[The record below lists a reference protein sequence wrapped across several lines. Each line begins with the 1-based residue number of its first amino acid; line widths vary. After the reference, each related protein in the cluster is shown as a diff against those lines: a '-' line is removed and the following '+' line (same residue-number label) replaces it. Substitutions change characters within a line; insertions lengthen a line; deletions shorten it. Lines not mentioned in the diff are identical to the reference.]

1 MSEKTKKLFIAS
13 IITYFLPL
21 IAAAAFWVFLFVS
34 YWGSATFF
42 ISLFVGGAPM
52 IPGII
57 LYLIVPLYKRHYYK
71 TTDNEKE
78 RKLAIIT
85 TSIECGVPVLLEI
98 ICIISLIWFFSASTP
113 IFLLLKVIYIIS
125 LLPFLTINTA
135 FWRSFPKEEKKEA

>member
-1 MSEKTKKLFIAS
+1 MSKKSKNLFTAS

-34 YWGSATFF
+34 YWGGTIFF
-42 ISLFVGGAPM
+42 ITLFIAGAPM

-71 TTDNEKE
+71 MTDSEKE

-85 TSIECGVPVLLEI
+85 TSIECGVPVLLEV
-98 ICIISLIWFFSASTP
+98 ICIISLIWFFSAARYV
-113 IFLLLKVIYIIS
+113 FLLLKIIYTIS
-125 LLPFLTINTA
+125 LLPFLTVNTA